1 MSSAFDRLVVHAQQW
16 DVVLERTFET
26 DSSVLAFGNRE
37 SSPVTLKIS
46 KHLGDEWHSGDIL
59 RAFAGEGMVRVY
71 ESVAGAVLLE
81 RLEPGNELVEM
92 VREGNDDQATE
103 ILADVMRRLANH
115 PAPDGCTSVLDWA
128 LGFDRYRTTGD
139 TRIPSAL
146 VQKAD
151 EIFRS
156 LASSSSR
163 SMLLH
168 GDLHHYNVLYD
179 EKRAWVAIDPKGV
192 VGELEYEVGAIL
204 RNPRELP
211 ELFASRP
218 VIESRLRI
226 LTDAL
231 HLDYLRALHWSFA
244 QAVLSAIWD
253 VEDGYEVDAIHPSLI
268 LAGTLE
274 PMLR

>member
-1 MSSAFDRLVVHAQQW
+1 MSSAFDRLELHAQQW
-16 DVVLERTFET
+16 NVVLERTFET
-26 DSSVLAFGNRE
+26 NSSVLAFGNRE

-46 KHLGDEWHSGDIL
+46 KQLGDEWHSGDIL

-71 ESVAGAVLLE
+71 EFVAGAVLLE

-92 VREGNDDQATE
+92 VRDGNDGRATE

-115 PAPDGCTSVLDWA
+115 PPPDGCPSVLDWA
-128 LGFDRYRTTGD
+128 LGFDRYRKTGD

-146 VQKAD
+146 VQKAQ

-168 GDLHHYNVLYD
+168 GDLHHYNVLHD
-179 EKRAWVAIDPKGV
+179 KNRGWVAIDPKGV

-204 RNPRELP
+204 RNPCELS
-211 ELFASRP
+211 ELFVSRP

-231 HLDYLRALHWSFA
+231 HLNYLRALHWSFA
-244 QAVLSAIWD
+244 QAVLSAIWGI
-253 VEDGYEVDAIHPSLI
+253 EDGYEVDANHPSLI
-268 LAGTLE
+268 LAGTIE
-274 PMLR
+274 PMLS